1 MTHKEFTEKAVS
13 AVQEYID
20 NFYRFGSDPQLRI
33 NPSTSEI
40 TLTDSNALRSAIED
54 SDEAI
59 ENAAAAHGMANQE
72 AMDFQASVN
81 PDFIAVKPLLRTLP
95 DGTTVPDT
103 HAIDSLAARYC

>member
-1 MTHKEFTEKAVS
+1 MTRKEFIEKAVG

-20 NFYRFGSDPQLRI
+20 NFYRFDSDPQLRI
-33 NPSTSEI
+33 NPAIADI

-81 PDFIAVKPLLRTLP
+81 PEFIAVKTLLRTLP

-103 HAIDSLAARYC
+103 DAIASLAARYC